1 MLSAPASAWRRGA
14 EAVAAAW
21 KYLARSA
28 GAMCAESRSKMLPVR
43 SRARA
48 TSPEQTNWPSMKKVS
63 LLPVSIDS
71 AMLTVESR
79 L

>member
-1 MLSAPASAWRRGA
+1 MW
-14 EAVAAAW
+14 
-21 KYLARSA
+21 
-28 GAMCAESRSKMLPVR
+28 AESRSKMLPVR

-63 LLPVSIDS
+63 RLPVSIDS

>member
-1 MLSAPASAWRRGA
+1 VG
-14 EAVAAAW
+14 VAAS

-28 GAMCAESRSKMLPVR
+28 GAMCAESRSKITPVR

-48 TSPEQTNWPSMKKVS
+48 TSPEQTNWPSTKNVS

-71 AMLTVESR
+71 AMLTVDS
-79 L
+79 LL